1 MPSWTVVIRLTSET
15 AWILVSDRE
24 GNDCLQARLARPR
37 HRRAL
42 CTLLEGLAL
51 WSGAPLSVA
60 ISVAELD
67 RWSFEEDVFGIDLEG
82 PETDLVELSFL
93 LPPRDRDR
101 LSLAGFDALRSWVPG
116 A

>member
-1 MPSWTVVIRLTSET
+1 MPSLTVVIRLTSET

-24 GNDCLQARLARPR
+24 GNDRLQAQLARPR

-42 CTLLEGLAL
+42 RTLLEGLAL
-51 WSGAPLSVA
+51 WGGGPLSVA
-60 ISVAELD
+60 ISAAELD
-67 RWSFEEDVFGIDLEG
+67 PWSFEEDVFGIDPDG
-82 PETDLVELSFL
+82 PETDLVELTFL

-101 LSLAGFDALRSWVPG
+101 LSVEGFEALRRWVPG